1 MFVRRLYYDATGAML
16 HSYMMAGSI
25 TVLPADE
32 VAAGLGLTD
41 YGCMEWT
48 EPDQAIEDSFARS
61 YGRVSVDVSQDP
73 HDLIFD
79 FSEPPDVPSALDA
92 LDALDAR
99 VTDCEGAIN
108 TLIGGDTD
116 AV

>member
-32 VAAGLGLTD
+32 VAAGLGLTN
-41 YGCMEWT
+41 YAYMEWS
-48 EPDQAIEDSFARS
+48 EPDPAIEDSFARS

-73 HDLIFD
+73 HELVFD
-79 FSEPPDVPSALDA
+79 YSEPPDAPSALEV
-92 LDALDAR
+92 LDAR

>member
-1 MFVRRLYYDATGAML
+1 MFIRRLYYGTQTGETL
-16 HSYMMAGSI
+16 HSYMMSGAI
-25 TVLPADE
+25 QVLPADE

-92 LDALDAR
+92 LDAR

>member
-1 MFVRRLYYDATGAML
+1 MFIRRLYYNLTDGHTL
-16 HSYMMAGSI
+16 YSYMMSGAI
-25 TVLPADE
+25 VILPAEE
-32 VAAGLGLTD
+32 VAEELGLTN
-41 YGCMEWT
+41 YAYMEWT
-48 EPDQAIEDSFARS
+48 ELDQAIEDSFARS

-73 HDLIFD
+73 HELVFD
-79 FSEPPDVPSALDA
+79 YSEPPDAPSVLEV
-92 LDALDAR
+92 LDAR

>member
-1 MFVRRLYYDATGAML
+1 MFVRRLYYDRETGNTL
-16 HSYMMAGSI
+16 HSYIMSGDI
-25 TVLPADE
+25 VILPVDE

-41 YGCMEWT
+41 YGYMEWM
-48 EPDQAIEDSFARS
+48 EPDPAIEDSFARS
-61 YGRVSVDVSQDP
+61 YGRVSVDVTQEP
-73 HDLIFD
+73 HALVFD
-79 FSEPPDVPSALDA
+79 YSEPPDVPSALDV
-92 LDALDAR
+92 LDAR